1 MRVKII
7 ILKWCFGK
15 KISASP
21 CAKSTLDYVNKLEN
35 TKKHSMQKLWPSPD
49 LTGWGIGL

>member
-1 MRVKII
+1 MMRVKII

-21 CAKSTLDYVNKLEN
+21 CAKFTLDYVNKLGN
-35 TKKHSMQKLWPSPD
+35 TKKALYFETMA
-49 LTGWGIGL
+49 LT